1 MKKEQIDPVHEMLDG
16 GIVPP
21 AGGETEAKLRQ
32 YREALDLLDKS
43 RAVVPPGL
51 ATRIM
56 SRLPEKPRASWL
68 PAPREWLIPS
78 LTGAA
83 AVTLFLLGWL
93 WFNPPAAPKSEMVK
107 VTFELHAPGAKQVE
121 LVGNFNHWQQGA
133 LRLEGPD
140 ASGHWNATIEL
151 PEGRYE
157 YSFLVDGTEWVTD
170 PTAAVV
176 RPDGYGRVNA
186 VLEVSG
192 EGTTL

>member
-1 MKKEQIDPVHEMLDG
+1 MKKEQIDPIHDILDG
-16 GIVPP
+16 GTAPP
-21 AGGETEAKLRQ
+21 AGSETDTRLRQ
-32 YREALDLLDKS
+32 YKEALELLDKS
-43 RAVVPPGL
+43 RAAAPPGL

-56 SRLPEKPRASWL
+56 HRLPEKPRASWL

-93 WFNPPAAPKSEMVK
+93 WFNPPTAPEAELVE
-107 VTFELHAPGAKQVE
+107 VHFELRAPGAKQVE
-121 LVGNFNHWQQGA
+121 LVGNFNHWRLGA

-157 YSFLVDGTEWVTD
+157 YIFLVDGKEWVTD
-170 PTAAVV
+170 PTATVV